1 MGRRIVVEAENT
13 VRQEYNSR
21 VSRLDSGPI
30 KRSHTTACGKKIG
43 KEEGEEGN
51 KNMERESQ

>member
-1 MGRRIVVEAENT
+1 MVEAENT
-13 VRQEYNSR
+13 VKQEYNSR